1 MAFDIQE
8 LKEKAVASIVKHKLF
23 FMEDV
28 IVYLPCGRT
37 TFYDTYKLNQEPE
50 IIEALEK
57 NRIEI
62 KVAMRSKWFN
72 SDHPA
77 LQIGLYKLIGSD
89 AEADRLG
96 NKQKL
101 EHSSDE
107 NNPLTI
113 NIIKSDITPASS
125 ESEVDE

>member
-8 LKEKAVASIVKHKLF
+8 LKEKAVAAIVKYKLF

-28 IVYLPCGRT
+28 IAYLPCGRT
-37 TFYDTYKLNQEPE
+37 TFYDALQLNRDTD
-50 IIEALEK
+50 INEALEK
-57 NRIEI
+57 NRVEI
-62 KVAMRSKWFN
+62 KVAMRLKWFN

-113 NIIKSDITPASS
+113 NIIKSDIKPASS

>member
-1 MAFDIQE
+1 MAYDIQE
-8 LKEKAVASIVKHKLF
+8 IKQKAIDAITSRKLF
-23 FMEDV
+23 FIED
-28 IVYLPCGRT
+28 IIAYLPCGRT
-37 TFYDTYKLNQEPE
+37 TFIDTLKLNRDPDVL
-50 IIEALEK
+50 EALEK
-57 NRIEI
+57 NRTDI
-62 KVAMRSKWFN
+62 KVAMRKKWFE

-77 LQIGLYKLIGSD
+77 LQMGLYKLIGTD

-107 NNPLTI
+107 NSPLTI

-125 ESEVDE
+125 ESEVND